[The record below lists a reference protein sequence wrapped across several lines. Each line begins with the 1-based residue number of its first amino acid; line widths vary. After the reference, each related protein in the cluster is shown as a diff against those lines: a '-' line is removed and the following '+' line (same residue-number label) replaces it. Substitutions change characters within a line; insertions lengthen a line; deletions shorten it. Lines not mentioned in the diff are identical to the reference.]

1 MQLNIFKSHKS
12 NTECTHSFKSLTNS
26 CLINRMINLFLPYV
40 IKIWHERDKRNLP
53 EKTLKQNNYKQM
65 HPTSLF
71 PWKLCV
77 IIPSERMKCDL
88 IFYSRFGMYLLPH
101 SKKIPGNGAL
111 SLSLSL
117 SRCIDVWSKT
127 PGLNSWKYEYFLETT
142 NFFFTRPN
150 LTHLIIEVSFNQNY
164 FGFFFTKF
172 MYFITKS
179 SKYE

>member
-12 NTECTHSFKSLTNS
+12 NKSECTHSFKSLTNS
-26 CLINRMINLFLPYV
+26 SLINRMINLFLPYV

-53 EKTLKQNNYKQM
+53 EKPLKQNNYKQM

-77 IIPSERMKCDL
+77 IIPSARMKCDL

-117 SRCIDVWSKT
+117 SRCIDV
-127 PGLNSWKYEYFLETT
+127 
-142 NFFFTRPN
+142 
-150 LTHLIIEVSFNQNY
+150 
-164 FGFFFTKF
+164 
-172 MYFITKS
+172 
-179 SKYE
+179 